1 MNDSCSRLA
10 SNVRSRTSVLFLG
23 GLLDRQRNL
32 PGDFADVTQE
42 QPRRDRVRGDIAR
55 RIKPACSHLGED
67 EFRLLVDEMTD
78 RQLKGE
84 RRANR
89 DWLVE

>member
-1 MNDSCSRLA
+1 VTVFGLKCAIAYFL
-10 SNVRSRTSVLFLG
+10 LFLG
-23 GLLDRQRNL
+23 GLLDGQRDL
-32 PGDFADVTQE
+32 RDDFADASQE
-42 QPRRDRVRGDIAR
+42 HTRRDRVHGDIAR
-55 RIKPACSHLGED
+55 RIKRACSHLDED
-67 EFRLLVDEMTD
+67 EFQLLVEEMTD

>member
-1 MNDSCSRLA
+1 M
-10 SNVRSRTSVLFLG
+10 FLG
-23 GLLDRQRNL
+23 GFLDGQRDL
-32 PGDFADVTQE
+32 RGDFAGPSQE
-42 QPRRDRVRGDIAR
+42 QVRRDRIRGDIAR
-55 RIKPACSHLGED
+55 RIKRACSHLGED
-67 EFRLLVDEMTD
+67 EFQLLVDEMTD